1 METYSVRVTKD
12 YLVFCSAHFIS
23 FDRDHCE
30 PLHGHNYRLLA
41 EITGNL
47 DESHLVIDFI
57 VLKDI
62 LRGITNELDHHVL
75 LAEKSPI
82 LKVNKIGE
90 EIRVSFKDKKQWIFP
105 SEDCVLLP
113 IENTTAELIATWIA
127 NRLQDELKKRNY
139 GTFSKI
145 AIEVEEAVGQ
155 LAIYELHPNS

>member
-1 METYSVRVTKD
+1 MTKD

-23 FDRDHCE
+23 FDSDNCE
-30 PLHGHNYRLLA
+30 RLHGHNYRLLA

-57 VLKDI
+57 ALKDI
-62 LRGITNELDHHVL
+62 LRGITDELDHQVL

-82 LKVNKIGE
+82 LKVNKSGE

-145 AIEVEEAVGQ
+145 VIEVEESIGQ